1 MATQAKTRKSADS
14 GVQALADRVAEAAR
28 NAGHSYLD
36 TTQATAKR
44 VAELQQSIGEASRIE
59 LISTVADAQ
68 ANVTRDVT
76 EAYVSAGRKLIG

>member
-14 GVQALADRVAEAAR
+14 GVQALADRIVEAAR
-28 NAGHSYLD
+28 GAGNSYLD
-36 TTQATAKR
+36 TTETTAKR
-44 VAELQQSIGEASRIE
+44 VADIQQSIGKAIRVE

>member
-14 GVQALADRVAEAAR
+14 GVQALADRVVEAAR
-28 NAGHSYLD
+28 DAGNSYLD
-36 TTQATAKR
+36 TTEATAKR
-44 VAELQQSIGEASRIE
+44 VADLQQSIGKASRVE